1 MKRVLAVFVA
11 VLLGLWAG
19 YSLGY
24 HHGTRRERS
33 AWLASE
39 EVMFNPKD
47 GQINAVWQALVS
59 TPEGPR
65 KFVEPSK
72 RPSRIA
78 YYADPHSGKTF
89 IAGVGHAVN
98 TPDPRNTPV
107 K

>member
-1 MKRVLAVFVA
+1 MKRMWLVVVPLV
-11 VLLGLWAG
+11 LGLWAG

-24 HHGTRRERS
+24 HHGTRQERS
-33 AWLASE
+33 AWLGSE
-39 EVMFNPKD
+39 EVRFDPRD
-47 GQINAVWQALVS
+47 GRINVACGALVS

-89 IAGVGHAVN
+89 VATVGRTVN
-98 TPDPRNTPV
+98 QPDLRNTPV
-107 K
+107 N